1 MSNEPRSSTT
11 LPRALRLARDF
22 GAVVFGKYGQYLV
35 TFATV
40 PLLARVLGPA
50 GMGLLAVGM
59 AAYFFGSIVV
69 DLGMTPFLAARVP
82 ELRNTPAELQQVR
95 TDYLALRLMTLGVLG
110 AAFSAGW
117 IAGVPPYVHMILLGL
132 FAGGLW
138 ATSDDWLL
146 IGQGRFVASA
156 LYQGSGRITYLVLLI
171 VLLPHSPH
179 AATAI
184 LCLLGSSIL
193 TVAGTWWDSLR
204 TFGSLRRPY
213 APGQILRSSWP
224 IVTSRL
230 LTTGYGQGAPAIY
243 SAMLDA
249 VSLGLFSASDRLVR
263 AMQSLLDMIGLVL
276 LPRMA
281 KRSGHEHFW
290 RSGFQGLRGAVAVA
304 VLAATLLW
312 LLATPIVHIIFGSEF
327 LGAVGLL
334 RAELLILPASTIS
347 SYISTALLP
356 VRQDTHGVLI
366 ASLVGTTASVAGL
379 IAASLTHSVWALI
392 GGVLGAEFCV
402 ALWYLARVRHLSGRE
417 QGLPTGTEA
426 APEGAPR

>member
-95 TDYLALRLMTLGVLG
+95 TDYLTVRLMTLGVLG
-110 AAFSAGW
+110 AALGAGW

-132 FAGGLW
+132 FTGGFW
-138 ATSDDWLL
+138 AASDDWLL
-146 IGQGRFVASA
+146 IGQGRFIASA
-156 LYQGSGRITYLVLLI
+156 IYQGSGRITYLLLLV

-204 TFGSLRRPY
+204 TFGSLCRPY

-230 LTTGYGQGAPAIY
+230 LTTGYGQGRPPSTRQCWTRYPWDCSRPA
-243 SAMLDA
+243 
-249 VSLGLFSASDRLVR
+249 
-263 AMQSLLDMIGLVL
+263 
-276 LPRMA
+276 
-281 KRSGHEHFW
+281 
-290 RSGFQGLRGAVAVA
+290 
-304 VLAATLLW
+304 
-312 LLATPIVHIIFGSEF
+312 
-327 LGAVGLL
+327 
-334 RAELLILPASTIS
+334 
-347 SYISTALLP
+347 TA
-356 VRQDTHGVLI
+356 
-366 ASLVGTTASVAGL
+366 
-379 IAASLTHSVWALI
+379 W
-392 GGVLGAEFCV
+392 
-402 ALWYLARVRHLSGRE
+402 SGRCSRSW
-417 QGLPTGTEA
+417 T
-426 APEGAPR
+426 